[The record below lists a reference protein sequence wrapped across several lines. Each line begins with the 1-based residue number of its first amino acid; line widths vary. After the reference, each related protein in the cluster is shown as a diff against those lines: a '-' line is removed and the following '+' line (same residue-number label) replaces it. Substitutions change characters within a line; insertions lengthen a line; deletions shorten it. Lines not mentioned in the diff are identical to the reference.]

1 MGEDAA
7 LYDFSLRMGD
17 STLVLAHRLSQWTGH
32 APVLEEELGN
42 ANVALDLLGQAQLWL
57 QLAAEAEGAG
67 RTPDDL
73 AYLRDAPHY
82 RNYLL
87 VEQPNGDYG
96 ATLIRQL
103 YFDAWHWL
111 SLCDLQ
117 RSSHER
123 VAEIAAKA
131 EKEVRYHLE
140 RSSDW
145 VIRLGDGTEE
155 SHQRVAESVTLL
167 WPYTGELFAADDTS
181 AALAAREVVPSDADD
196 GPWRELLGQ
205 VFAEATLTL
214 PERGWAQ
221 SGGIHGR
228 HTEHLGFMLAEMQF
242 LQRAYPGA
250 TW

>member
-1 MGEDAA
+1 MSDSHLFQFA
-7 LYDFSLRMGD
+7 LRMGD
-17 STLVLAHRLSQWTGH
+17 SALVLAHRLSEWTGH
-32 APVLEEELGN
+32 APILEEELGN

-57 QLAAEAEGAG
+57 QLAADAEGAG

-73 AYLRDAPHY
+73 AYLRDAHHY

-96 ATLIRQL
+96 QTLVRQV

-111 SLCDLQ
+111 SLRALQ
-117 RSSHER
+117 PSSDER
-123 VAEIAAKA
+123 IAEIAHKA

-145 VIRLGDGTEE
+145 LVRLGDGTEE
-155 SHQRVAESVTLL
+155 SHARVSASVQQL
-167 WPYTGELFAADDTS
+167 WPYTGELFETDDTLS
-181 AALAAREVVPSDADD
+181 ALAAQGVVPLSGDDSD
-196 GPWRELLGQ
+196 WRALLTE
-205 VFAEATLTL
+205 VFAEATLEL
-214 PERGWAQ
+214 PEAGWAQ

-228 HTEHLGFMLAEMQF
+228 HTEHLGFLLAEMQF